1 VPATIDPYAL
11 IHKALRHQLTA
22 TLDGLARTDWSDPEA
37 TAASLDDLEVT
48 LVTQEQHAHH
58 EDAFY
63 HPLLEERAP
72 GCTQKFG
79 QAHVALEAR
88 IGDIRTAADALR
100 ASSEPSPADAHAL
113 YLRYG
118 QVFGLFLS
126 HFDDEEIELHPLF
139 RALCTDDDLRGLER
153 QVVAANPP
161 DAFATILPHF
171 LAALGPGELIG
182 WLGGLQAGMPPEVF
196 GGVCATAAE
205 VLDAPRWAAV
215 SGALG
220 IEAPAPSP

>member
-1 VPATIDPYAL
+1 MPATIAPYAL

-37 TAASLDDLEVT
+37 ATASLDDLEVT

-63 HPLLEERAP
+63 HPLLETRAP

-88 IGDIRTAADALR
+88 IAEIRIAADALR
-100 ASSEPSPADAHAL
+100 ASSAPSPADAHAL

-118 QVFGLFLS
+118 QVFGLLLS
-126 HFDDEEIELHPLF
+126 HFDDEEVELHPLF
-139 RALCTDDDLRGLER
+139 RALCTDDDLRDLER
-153 QVVAANPP
+153 QVIASNPP
-161 DAFATILPHF
+161 GAFETVLPHF
-171 LAALGPGELIG
+171 LGALGPDELIG
-182 WLGGLQAGMPPEVF
+182 WLGGLQAGMPPQVF
-196 GGVCATAAE
+196 EGVCATAAA
-205 VLDAPRWAAV
+205 VLEAPRWAKV
-215 SGALG
+215 RGALG
-220 IEAPAPSP
+220 IEPPPPSP